1 MMKILRKKI
10 FLVPI
15 VNLFLFTF
23 SATTILSQVSDD
35 NKIRVILLSHLKNS
49 NAIEKKINDD
59 LQMILKLN
67 HSIELISTEDAEKY
81 FSNYNIDSLLNNPSK
96 KIFYEICQNSGVDYL
111 FYSNVKS
118 ESENLI
124 KGEIGR
130 FDKTTLE
137 NYPLKFSTHSIIFEE
152 QLKQT
157 QIHLIEPILPE
168 TKQKLNSWPTWL
180 ISGITIVF
188 VFLILYGVAGISAD
202 GKNSPQ
208 TDPV

>member
-1 MMKILRKKI
+1 MMKIFRKKI

-35 NKIRVILLSHLKNS
+35 NKIRVILLGSNGDELNKNL
-49 NAIEKKINDD
+49 NFN
-59 LQMILKLN
+59 LRMILNLEK
-67 HSIELISTEDAEKY
+67 SIDLIPTEEAEKY
-81 FSNYNIDSLLNNPSK
+81 FSNYNIDSLIESPSK
-96 KIFYEICQNSGVDYL
+96 KIFFEICEISGAEYL
-111 FYSNVKS
+111 FYNNIKS
-118 ESENLI
+118 ENENLI
-124 KGEIGR
+124 SGVVGR
-130 FDKTTLE
+130 FDKSTLE
-137 NYPLKFSTHSIIFEE
+137 NYPLKFKNKSPNSEE
-152 QLKQT
+152 ILKQT